1 MRNFLIKL
9 LGGYTKTE
17 LAEAFVD
24 GYSKGVENTKKL
36 VEKYA
41 TSSDSKWLNTKQKE
55 LENNS
60 VPGKVSNSTTKHKVS
75 IVAYASK
82 LGTEIPAYSLRTDKE
97 TDTTAPSKHKNVGK
111 NKKKVRPIK

>member
-1 MRNFLIKL
+1 MKNFLIKL
-9 LGGYTKTE
+9 LGGYTKIE
-17 LAEAFVD
+17 RAEAFVD
-24 GYSKGVENTKKL
+24 GYTKGVENTKKL

-41 TSSDSKWLNTKQKE
+41 TSSDYKWFNTEQKE
-55 LENNS
+55 QQNNS
-60 VPGKVSNSTTKHKVS
+60 VQRKVSNSTTKHKVS

-111 NKKKVRPIK
+111 NKKKVRPVK